1 MNKLSKIMDGY
12 KTYTG
17 IIVAFVGVLGVSQY
31 ISETETAILIDNIF
45 QIAGLIIAVYGRI
58 VANKPTE

>member
-17 IIVAFVGVLGVSQY
+17 IIVAFIGVLGISNY
-31 ISETETAILIDNIF
+31 ITETETAELLNKIF
-45 QIAGLIIAVYGRI
+45 EVAGLVIAIYGRL
-58 VANKPTE
+58 VVQPK